1 MARNEDEQ
9 YVVVREEERGF
20 AALIHLLNA
29 IPLWGVVFITVIWI
43 YFRERSREMIF
54 QAQQAMVF
62 HIVSLVIVLV
72 WLVVEMITFP
82 VHVLSEPVASAID
95 AGNLFLLVVCLAIYA
110 MICLTGVGLTLLGR
124 PFLYP
129 VLGRRVL
136 RGSVRK
142 TSTEE

>member
-1 MARNEDEQ
+1 MARNEVEQ
-9 YVVVREEERGF
+9 YVLVREEERGF

-29 IPLWGVVFITVIWI
+29 VPLWGVVFITVIWI
-43 YFRERSREMIF
+43 YFRERSRELIF
-54 QAQQAMVF
+54 HAQQAMVF
-62 HIVSLVIVLV
+62 HIVSLVILLV
-72 WLVVEMITFP
+72 WLIIGMITLP
-82 VHVLSEPVASAID
+82 VRVLSENVASVIETA
-95 AGNLFLLVVCLAIYA
+95 NLAVLIVCLSIYGVVCLA
-110 MICLTGVGLTLLGR
+110 GVGLTLAGR